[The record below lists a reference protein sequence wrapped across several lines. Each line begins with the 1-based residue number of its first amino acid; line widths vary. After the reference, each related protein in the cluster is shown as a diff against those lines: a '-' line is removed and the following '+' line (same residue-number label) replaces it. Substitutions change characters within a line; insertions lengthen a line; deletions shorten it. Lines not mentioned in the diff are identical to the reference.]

1 MFAAPNINQ
10 WQDYGFGG
18 VGGVEENDGQEPED
32 LRRYGLPNYGAYAEM
47 MGLMSGEEIPMIAEV
62 GQDLYG
68 NRVLARTPMLELT
81 PQDYRYVRVMR
92 QAYPG
97 MMALGDDGT
106 LYEYE
111 TDTDGTLG
119 WGFFKKIFKKA
130 KSAVRR
136 VARRVKGAATRIL
149 KKIPGGKYL
158 LKLGQKVFKIA
169 NKLVKPLTKF
179 VGKYA
184 AKLAPVAALIPG
196 YGPAI
201 AAGLYTAGK
210 VANLMNEYGVK
221 LTGAAGTVRSLVF
234 PGSGVAKK
242 FRTALSRAAKSE
254 ARKRKRG
261 GTRKISRGARK
272 IRSKARTRS
281 RWA

>member
-1 MFAAPNINQ
+1 MFGAPNITQ
-10 WQDYGFGG
+10 WEDYGLGG
-18 VGGVEENDGQEPED
+18 VDDGQEPED
-32 LRRYGLPNYGAYAEM
+32 FRRYGLPNYGAYAEM
-47 MGLMSGEEIPMIAEV
+47 LGIMSGEEVPLIAEV
-62 GQDLYG
+62 SQDLYG

-81 PQDYRYVRVMR
+81 PQDYKYIQVLKRPY
-92 QAYPG
+92 QG

-111 TDTDGTLG
+111 GTDGTLG

-130 KSAVRR
+130 KSAVRK
-136 VARRVKGAATRIL
+136 VARRVKGAATKIL

-158 LKLGQKVFKIA
+158 LKLGSKIFKIA
-169 NKLVKPLTKF
+169 NRLVKPLTKF

-210 VANLMNEYGVK
+210 IANLMNEYGVK
-221 LTGAAGTVRSLVF
+221 LTGPAGAVRSLVF
-234 PGSGVAKK
+234 PGGNVAKK
-242 FRTALSRAAKSE
+242 FKKALTKAAKRAVRQKKS
-254 ARKRKRG
+254 RVGR
-261 GTRKISRGARK
+261 RKISRGRK
-272 IRSKARTRS
+272 IRSVRRS